1 MMFYYLSKIIW
12 FGLQPSSLIFLCL
25 LIGFFLV
32 LLRGRGGRLLLFI
45 GLFGVLV
52 FGFSP
57 VPRWMM
63 EHLEYQSL
71 ATTSQNQNPPVGTI
85 LLGGFVDTV
94 TSTASGQLMT
104 TDSADRLLTA
114 QLIVAEF
121 TDQPLVITGGS
132 NPLVSGLGEAEL
144 VGAFLQK
151 INLNHSKVYLE
162 NEARNTA
169 QNATKTLAL
178 IESKMPGLERKPWR
192 LVTSAFHMKRSM
204 AIFKKAGMD
213 VIPFPTDFRS
223 EALAGGSVRGYRS
236 FALGLKDTD
245 IVAKEQ
251 VGYFVYWLTGRL

>member
-1 MMFYYLSKIIW
+1 MFV
-12 FGLQPSSLIFLCL
+12 GLLGI
-25 LIGFFLV
+25 
-32 LLRGRGGRLLLFI
+32 
-45 GLFGVLV
+45 LV

-63 EHLEYQSL
+63 EQLERQSIT
-71 ATTSQNQNPPVGTI
+71 TTSQGQKQPVGTI

-114 QLIVAEF
+114 QLILTEF
-121 TDQPLVITGGS
+121 PNQPLIITGGS
-132 NPLVSGLGEAEL
+132 NPLVGGLGEAEL

-151 INLNHSKVYLE
+151 LSLKRADIYLE

-169 QNATKTLAL
+169 QNATKTLSL
-178 IESKMPGLERKPWR
+178 IESKMPSLASGPWR
-192 LVTSAFHMKRSM
+192 LVTSAFHMKRSQ

-213 VIPFPTDFRS
+213 VVPFPTDFRS
-223 EALAGGSVRGYRS
+223 EALAGSSVRGYRS

-245 IVAKEQ
+245 IVVKEHI
-251 VGYFVYWLTGRL
+251 GYFVYWLTGRL